1 MTTLRLMIPAT
12 WDASLDSC
20 EWAILDRPGLG
31 GVDSLDGKAKVLRR
45 GKDILSALPQCDETE
60 IVVPAAIVGFI
71 PAQLPPGNHSK
82 ILNALPFLVEASLI
96 NPPEETHAVLAA
108 QADSQIVVAVI
119 QKAWMKRVL
128 DRLARAEI
136 FPSRMF
142 PETLLPNLAANLSS
156 NLSSNLAVNLA
167 VNSWALVCRG
177 HESFIRTSASQG
189 FPLDVD
195 ASSET
200 APFVLTMALAQAGE
214 TKRPASLIIYGDYPA
229 HAKAWAT
236 QLALTITRASQQEW
250 FVSNTKPTVNLLQ
263 GDFQPSG
270 GISRRLIAFKP
281 VAISLLGLLLL
292 QVSFSMV
299 DYAIK
304 ARENRQLT
312 LAMVTQFKATFPSA
326 TTIVDAPLQMQRN
339 LDDLKHGAGQS
350 GNADYIPLLASVTTS
365 IGAISAERLKGM
377 DYQNGKLTLN
387 LLLPDMEQAQA
398 IRQRLTTSGLSATIE
413 NPKPSAL
420 GLDCQLVIS
429 ASAL

>member
-1 MTTLRLMIPAT
+1 MIPTT
-12 WDASLDSC
+12 WDVSLDSC
-20 EWAILDRPGLG
+20 DWAILDRPGLSG
-31 GVDSLDGKAKVLRR
+31 IDGLDGKAKVLRR

-60 IVVPAAIVGFI
+60 IVVPAAMVGFI

-82 ILNALPFLVEASLI
+82 ILSALPFLVEASLI
-96 NPPEETHAVLAA
+96 NPPEETHAVLAS

-136 FPSRMF
+136 FPSRIF
-142 PETLLPNLAANLSS
+142 PETLLPNLATNLAANLSS
-156 NLSSNLAVNLA
+156 SSSVNLSS
-167 VNSWALVCRG
+167 NSWALVCRG
-177 HESFIRTSASQG
+177 HESFIRTSACQG

-200 APFVLTMALAQAGE
+200 APFVLTMALAQTDE

-229 HAKAWAT
+229 HAKEWAA
-236 QLALTITRASQQEW
+236 QLALTITRASHQEW

-263 GDFQPSG
+263 GEFQASG
-270 GISRRLIAFKP
+270 GISRKLIAFKP

-292 QVSFSMV
+292 QIGFSMF

-350 GNADYIPLLASVTTS
+350 GNADYIPLLANVTTS

-398 IRQRLTTSGLSATIE
+398 MRQRLGTSGLSATIE

-429 ASAL
+429 ASAS